1 MSDAALLSEDIIALF
16 SIGGK
21 TMIGKFIIYPAAGNV
36 GPGASF
42 KTGDSGNT
50 GIFSKLMGDDAGK
63 IPYNDYYFV
72 KNPAEIDFTLSKQ
85 ATGTAKL
92 TWDIKPFIYGILKQ
106 DGSKDVVVAYPKA
119 SVAISD
125 ALDTTLTSDIVNAYK
140 EII

>member
-1 MSDAALLSEDIIALF
+1 MSAAFTSENIITLF

-21 TMIGKFIIYPAAGNV
+21 TMIGSFITYPAAGNV

-42 KTGDSGNT
+42 KTGDKETT
-50 GIFSKLMGDDAGK
+50 GIFSKLMGNESSGAIDYDK
-63 IPYNDYYFV
+63 YYFV
-72 KNPAEIDFTLSKQ
+72 KNPAEINFTLTKQ

-106 DGSKDVVVAYPKA
+106 DGSSDVVVAYEK
-119 SVAISD
+119 STVAISD
-125 ALDTTLTSDIVNAYK
+125 ALSSTLVADVVNAYK